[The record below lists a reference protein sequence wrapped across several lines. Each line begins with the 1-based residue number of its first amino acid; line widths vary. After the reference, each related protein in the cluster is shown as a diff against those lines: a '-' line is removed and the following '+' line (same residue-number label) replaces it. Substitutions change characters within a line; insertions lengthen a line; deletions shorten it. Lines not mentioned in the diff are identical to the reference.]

1 METVLFS
8 RQGQGVALV
17 GTGSE
22 GRRLLG
28 NQAYYHKLQLAFP
41 PGGGAGPMTKGNHE
55 EVLPP
60 FSCSEAS
67 NED

>member
-1 METVLFS
+1 M
-8 RQGQGVALV
+8 ALV

-22 GRRLLG
+22 GRRLVG
-28 NQAYYHKLQLAFP
+28 SQAYYHKLQLDFP
-41 PGGGAGPMTKGNHE
+41 PGGGAGPMTKGDQE

-60 FSCSEAS
+60 LSCSEDS